1 MGWCLGAFDMSLR
14 ILLAAAFLIGGGIGA
29 AQAAPFETYGRLP
42 TLSHLSISPDG
53 SKLAFVQSSDTKA
66 AAIIL
71 DLASHAP
78 LGRIDLGNEK
88 LSDLSWADDGHLLLS
103 THTTARGGIVVEGSK
118 HEYLLVQ
125 CYDLGSRTSRNLLA
139 DPRNVGMTMN
149 AAFGDPVIRTVDG
162 HTTVFLRGIYF
173 PPRFKDT
180 RTRAALYAADLATGV
195 TRLIEGE
202 SANARR
208 WLIDA
213 DGKVLAEADYDEV
226 QRHWGL
232 MLKRDGHWQE
242 VYGVAAD
249 IDTPSLEG
257 ISPDGAS
264 IILRTPERDGLQS
277 VSLASGKIESVQ
289 GPAQGLSALL
299 DDPFTGRIVGGF
311 RQAMRPEAVFFAP
324 GEEALWRGIMAAN
337 PGADVEIVSRSRD
350 RSRIILHVSGALEGD
365 IFEMIDA
372 KSRHADIIG
381 AAYDGIGAKDYA
393 QVRTISYSARD
404 GRSISAYLTLPK
416 GRAEKGLPLIVLPHG
431 GPAARDEPGFDWWA
445 QGLSSQGYA
454 VLQPQFRGSDGLGWD
469 LLSAGFG
476 EWGRKMQTDLS
487 DGVRHLTSQGIADPK
502 RVCIVGASY
511 GGYAALAGAT
521 MEPGIYRC
529 AISVSGISDLRR
541 LMVGNADP
549 ADATDRLNVRYLDR
563 FLGADNPDDPLVRQL
578 SPLTHAGDINIPV
591 LLIHGRDD
599 TVVPIAQSRLMADT
613 LKEAGKQVQFIE
625 LTGEDHWLSRGETRL
640 QMLEAAGKFLQANN
654 PAN

>member
-1 MGWCLGAFDMSLR
+1 MSSR
-14 ILLAAAFLIGGGIGA
+14 ILLAAAFLIGGCIGA
-29 AQAAPFETYGRLP
+29 AQAVPLSAYGRLP
-42 TLSHLSISPDG
+42 ALGHLAISPDG
-53 SKLAFVQSSDTKA
+53 DKLAFVQSSDSKNVA
-66 AAIIL
+66 VIL

-78 LGRIDLGNEK
+78 LARIDLGAEK
-88 LSDLSWADDGHLLLS
+88 LADMAWADDGHLLML
-103 THTTARGGIVVEGSK
+103 THTTARGGIVIEGPK

-125 CYDLGSRTSRNLLA
+125 SYDLNTRTSRNLLA

-149 AAFGDPVIRTVDG
+149 AAFGDPVIRSVDG
-162 HTTVFLRGIYF
+162 HTVVFLPGIYF

-180 RTRAALYAADLATGV
+180 RSRVALYAADLATG
-195 TRLIEGE
+195 TTKLIENE
-202 SANARR
+202 SAYARG

-213 DGKVLAEADYDEV
+213 DGKVVAESDYDQV
-226 QRHWGL
+226 GRHWGL

-242 VYGVAAD
+242 AYGLAAD
-249 IDTPSLEG
+249 IDRPLLEG

-264 IILRTPERDGLQS
+264 AILRTPERGGLQS
-277 VSLASGKIESVQ
+277 VSLASGNVESVR
-289 GPAQGLSALL
+289 GPMEDLSALMA
-299 DDPFTGRIVGGF
+299 DPYTGRIVGGA
-311 RQAMRPEAVFFAP
+311 REAMNPELVFLAP
-324 GEEALWRGIMAAN
+324 AEQALWRGIMAAN
-337 PGADVEIVSRSRD
+337 PGADVRIVSWSRD
-350 RSRIILHVSGALEGD
+350 RARLILHVSGAPEGD
-365 IFEMIDA
+365 IYEMVDA

-393 QVRTISYSARD
+393 TVKAIAYPARD
-404 GRSISAYLTLPK
+404 GRTISAYLTLPRD
-416 GRAEKGLPLIVLPHG
+416 RAATGLPLIVLPHG

-445 QGLSSQGYA
+445 QGLASQGYA

-487 DGVRHLTSQGIADPK
+487 DGVRHLASRGIVDPK

-521 MEPGIYRC
+521 MEPGVYRC

-541 LMVGNADP
+541 LLVGRADP
-549 ADATDRLNVRYLDR
+549 ANATDRLDVRYLDR
-563 FLGADNPDDPLVRQL
+563 FLGASDPDDPLFRQF
-578 SPLTHAGDINIPV
+578 SPLAHAGDANIPV

-599 TVVPIAQSRLMADT
+599 TVVPIAQSRLMADAM
-613 LKEAGKQVQFIE
+613 KEAGKQVQLIE
-625 LTGEDHWLSRGETRL
+625 LPSEDHWLSRGETRL